1 MPPSLS
7 HCEAVPD
14 KMGMLPDGSPLSM
27 FHAMRRP
34 LLSALAILA
43 LVVTGCDRPAMPTAA
58 TDPSP
63 SPTPLQIL
71 NIGVFLPFKSDAKQ
85 SAEAALNGLQ
95 LAAEQC
101 NAAGG
106 VNGRPVR
113 LVVRDTDAGPE
124 SAGQAM
130 RDLISEDKVVA
141 VIGALATGS
150 GQAIEVANKSE
161 VPLIAIGSTMPA
173 RMASEPWIFR
183 ICYTDFHSGHIMA
196 QTAFSLGA
204 LRAIVLFD
212 PEDKFAQTLALGFG
226 KKFKTKTRTAMVP
239 EHFQHGTTDFSKQLE
254 NIKKKNPD
262 IVYLPTDQRTAARI
276 VKQARAMGLQM
287 PFLGTAMWDSPEF
300 LAEAGEAANNCYL
313 PARYNPQSQAES
325 VMLFAPAYTQKFGV
339 EPSAPSALGYE
350 SLVVLTTA
358 IQSAGSTDPR
368 AIRSALRAM
377 KDLPGLTGSI
387 TIDPERIIEFSVPVL
402 KVENNKFTYLET
414 VTMK

>member
-1 MPPSLS
+1 
-7 HCEAVPD
+7 
-14 KMGMLPDGSPLSM
+14 MGMLPDGRPLSM
-27 FHAMRRP
+27 FHAMKRSF
-34 LLSALAILA
+34 LSVLAILS
-43 LVVTGCDRPAMPTAA
+43 LLVTGCDRPATPSVS

-71 NIGVFLPFKSDAKQ
+71 DIGVFLPFKSDAKL

-101 NAAGG
+101 NASGG

-113 LVVRDTDAGPE
+113 LVVRDTNAESE

-130 RDLISEDKVVA
+130 RDLISDKKFNVVA

-150 GQAIEVANKSE
+150 GKAIEVANKSE

-173 RMASEPWIFR
+173 RMDSEPWVFR
-183 ICYTDFHSGHIMA
+183 ICYADFHSGHIMA

-276 VKQARAMGLQM
+276 VKQARAMGLEM

-313 PARYNPQSQAES
+313 PARYNPQGGDER
-325 VMLFAPAYTQKFGV
+325 VMLFSPAYREKYGAD
-339 EPSAPSALGYE
+339 PSAPSALGYE
-350 SLVVLTTA
+350 SLVVLISA
-358 IQSAGSTDPR
+358 IKSAGSTSPT
-368 AIRSALRAM
+368 AIASALRNI
-377 KDLPGLTGSI
+377 KDLPGLTGPI
-387 TIDPERIIEFSVPVL
+387 TIDPERIMAFSVPVL